1 MEEEDRHLWQSTL
14 SLNSQ
19 TGTIY
24 STRNT
29 SALPT
34 RGRLGDVSFVSK
46 DSGVTEGETAS
57 IDQDRG
63 AEDTEGGTQVSA
75 PQQISREVSSLPLY
89 TGRA

>member
-1 MEEEDRHLWQSTL
+1 MDGEDKLLCPSTL
-14 SLNSQ
+14 SLYSQ

-24 STRNT
+24 SRNT
-29 SALPT
+29 SALPS